1 MTYIPKHFTLSEMT
15 ATNTALKNI
24 PTEFSVICNLITLC
38 EKVLDPIRNIYGSP
52 IKVNSGYR
60 CKAVNACIKGAEKS
74 QHLYGQ
80 AADITCGSPDLNKKL
95 FDLFIAHKFSFDQL
109 IDEKGYTWIHIS
121 YSEGKNRNQVL
132 HLK

>member
-1 MTYIPKHFTLSEMT
+1 MMYRPKHFTLSEMT

-24 PTEFSVICNLITLC
+24 PTEFSVICNLINLC

-80 AADITCGSPDLNKKL
+80 AADITCGSPELNKKL

-109 IDEKGYTWIHIS
+109 IDEKDYTWIHIS